1 MTDLRLQTFLAAC
14 RDRVT
19 AALEA
24 QLPAPEI
31 QPTPL
36 HRAMRYAVLGAG
48 KYIRPALVYGAGLAI
63 GLAPETLNAPA
74 CALELTHA
82 YSLIHDDLPAMDD
95 DDLRRGWPTCH
106 KVFGEAMAILA
117 GDALQTLAFQIL
129 ASDEAVPGGP
139 QARTAMLDT
148 LARAAGSRGMAGG
161 QALELNIFAS
171 GQEPD
176 LVTLENIHIHKT
188 GALIRAS
195 VRMATLARPEL
206 DPESTDHLDRYAKC
220 LGLAFQIRDDILDVE
235 GETAVIGKTRGK
247 DRAQGKATYPALLGL
262 AETREQARMLVTEA
276 LTNLQDFDE
285 RADPLRW
292 IARYIVDRDR

>member
-1 MTDLRLQTFLAAC
+1 MSDPRLQAFLAAC

-19 AALEA
+19 SALEA

-31 QPTPL
+31 QPESL

-48 KYIRPALVYGAGLAI
+48 KYIRPALAYGAGLAI

-82 YSLIHDDLPAMDD
+82 YSLVHDDLPTMDD
-95 DDLRRGWPTCH
+95 DDLRRGRPTCH

-117 GDALQTLAFQIL
+117 GDALQTLAFRIL
-129 ASDEAVPGGP
+129 ASDDTVPGGA

-161 QALELNIFAS
+161 QALELNALTS
-171 GQEPD
+171 GQELD
-176 LVTLENIHIHKT
+176 LVALENIHIHKT

-206 DPESTDHLDRYAKC
+206 DPESTDYLDRYAKC
-220 LGLAFQIRDDILDVE
+220 LGLAFQIQDDILDVE
-235 GETAVIGKTRGK
+235 GKTAIIGKTKGK
-247 DRAQGKATYPALLGL
+247 DRAQGKATYPTLLGL
-262 AETREQARMLVTEA
+262 AEARKQARMLVTEA
-276 LTNLQDFDE
+276 LTNLRGFDE
-285 RADPLRW
+285 RADPLRR

>member
-1 MTDLRLQTFLAAC
+1 MTDPRLQAFLAEC

-31 QPTPL
+31 QPEPL
-36 HRAMRYAVLGAG
+36 HRAMRYAVRGGG
-48 KYIRPALVYGAGLAI
+48 KYIRPALTYGAGLAI
-63 GLAPETLNAPA
+63 GLPPELLNAPA

-95 DDLRRGWPTCH
+95 DDLRRGRPTCH

-117 GDALQTLAFQIL
+117 GDALQTLAFQIR
-129 ASDEAVPGGP
+129 ASDDTVPGGA
-139 QARTAMLDT
+139 QAQIAMLDT

-161 QALELNIFAS
+161 QALDLAVAASDREL
-171 GQEPD
+171 D
-176 LVTLENIHIHKT
+176 LVALENIHIHKT
-188 GALIRAS
+188 GTLIRAS
-195 VRMATLARPEL
+195 VRMAPLVRPEL
-206 DPESTDHLDRYAKC
+206 TPESADHLDRYAKC

-247 DRAQGKATYPALLGL
+247 DQAQSKATYPALLGL
-262 AETREQARMLVTEA
+262 AGAREQARGLVTEA

-285 RADPLRW
+285 RADPLRR
-292 IARYIVDRDR
+292 IARYIVDRER

>member
-1 MTDLRLQTFLAAC
+1 MADPRLQAFLAEC

-19 AALEA
+19 SALEA

-31 QPTPL
+31 QPEPL
-36 HRAMRYAVLGAG
+36 HRAMRYAVLGTG
-48 KYIRPALVYGAGLAI
+48 KYIRPTLTYGAGLAI
-63 GLAPETLNAPA
+63 GLPPDALNAPA
-74 CALELTHA
+74 CALELIHA
-82 YSLIHDDLPAMDD
+82 YSLVHDDLPAMDD
-95 DDLRRGWPTCH
+95 DDLRRGRPTCH

-117 GDALQTLAFQIL
+117 GDAVQTLAFQIL
-129 ASDEAVPGGP
+129 ASDDTVPGGA
-139 QARTAMLDT
+139 QTRTAMLDT
-148 LARAAGSRGMAGG
+148 LARAIGSRGMAGG
-161 QALELNIFAS
+161 QALDLIATMADREL
-171 GQEPD
+171 D
-176 LVTLENIHIHKT
+176 LVALENIHIHKT

-195 VRMATLARPEL
+195 VRMATLAYPEL

-247 DRAQGKATYPALLGL
+247 DQTQGKATYPTLLGL
-262 AETREQARMLVTEA
+262 AEAREQARMLVTEA
-276 LTNLQDFDE
+276 LANLQGFDE

>member
-1 MTDLRLQTFLAAC
+1 MSDPRLQAFLAAC

-19 AALEA
+19 SALEA

-31 QPTPL
+31 QPESL

-48 KYIRPALVYGAGLAI
+48 KYIRPALAYGAGLAI

-82 YSLIHDDLPAMDD
+82 YSLVHDDLPAMDD
-95 DDLRRGWPTCH
+95 DDLRRGRPTCH

-129 ASDEAVPGGP
+129 ASDDTVPGGA

-161 QALELNIFAS
+161 QALELNALTS
-171 GQEPD
+171 GQELD
-176 LVTLENIHIHKT
+176 LVALENIHIHKT
-188 GALIRAS
+188 GALIQAS
-195 VRMATLARPEL
+195 VRMATLARSEL

-220 LGLAFQIRDDILDVE
+220 LGLAFQIQDDILDVE
-235 GETAVIGKTRGK
+235 GETAIIGKTKGK
-247 DRAQGKATYPALLGL
+247 DRAQGKATYPTLLGL
-262 AETREQARMLVTEA
+262 AEARKQARMLVTEA
-276 LTNLQDFDE
+276 LTNLRGFDE
-285 RADPLRW
+285 RADPLRR
-292 IARYIVDRDR
+292 IARYIVDRGR

>member
-1 MTDLRLQTFLAAC
+1 MTDPRLQAFLAEC

-19 AALEA
+19 SALEA

-31 QPTPL
+31 QPESL

-48 KYIRPALVYGAGLAI
+48 KYIRPALAYGAGFAI

-82 YSLIHDDLPAMDD
+82 YSLVHDDLPAMDD
-95 DDLRRGWPTCH
+95 DDLRRGRLTCH

-129 ASDEAVPGGP
+129 ASDDTVPGGA

-161 QALELNIFAS
+161 QALDLIAATSDREL
-171 GQEPD
+171 D
-176 LVTLENIHIHKT
+176 LVALENIHIHKT

-195 VRMATLARPEL
+195 VRMATLAHPEL

-235 GETAVIGKTRGK
+235 GKTAVIGKTRGK
-247 DRAQGKATYPALLGL
+247 DQTQSKATYPTLLGL
-262 AETREQARMLVTEA
+262 AEAREQARMLVTEA
-276 LTNLQDFDE
+276 LANLQGFDE
-285 RADPLRW
+285 RADPLRR